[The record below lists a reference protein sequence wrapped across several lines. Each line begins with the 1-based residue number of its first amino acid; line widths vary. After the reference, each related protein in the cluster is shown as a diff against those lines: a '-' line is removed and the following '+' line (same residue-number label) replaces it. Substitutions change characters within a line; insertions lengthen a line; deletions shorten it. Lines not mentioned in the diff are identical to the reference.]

1 MRNGLKEH
9 GDEHATCLLEKNGG
23 GQTFLQLGEPEGA
36 CKMLHFVTAGTAF
49 SVRVSAAVMSAMMI
63 MALIMV
69 IAHTR
74 RPMWLRGYLRDN

>member
-1 MRNGLKEH
+1 MTYERRSCSRRMVVAKRSSS
-9 GDEHATCLLEKNGG
+9 LEK
-23 GQTFLQLGEPEGA
+23 P
-36 CKMLHFVTAGTAF
+36 

-74 RPMWLRGYLRDN
+74 RPMWLRGYLGAWWKG